1 MTKSRTVQRA
11 YGSLLVIVLAGGGV
25 GRSGALLPAA
35 AAAPRVCVR
44 LPRGAVAARAVR
56 VQDGRPAD
64 DERQARAH
72 PAPRAARRDRAAHEG
87 DPRPVSAAPLCAAL
101 LPRCSSGSA
110 ARAPL
115 RDLQHKS
122 RKRHT
127 SYYTTIQFHEPLMSL
142 FV

>member
-1 MTKSRTVQRA
+1 M
-11 YGSLLVIVLAGGGV
+11 IVLAGGGV
-25 GRSGALLPAA
+25 GRAGALLPTA

-72 PAPRAARRDRAAHEG
+72 PAPRPARRDRAAHEG
-87 DPRPVSAAPLCAAL
+87 DPRSVSAAPLRSAL
-101 LPRCSSGSA
+101 LSCHVVRPVQPHELHCETYDTSQE
-110 ARAPL
+110 
-115 RDLQHKS
+115 RDIHHITLQ
-122 RKRHT
+122 
-127 SYYTTIQFHEPLMSL
+127 YNFHEPLMSL